1 MSQKIDRTR
10 ENQIRALLLAW
21 CAALVVG
28 CKPNAS
34 EDAAESSGASAA
46 HAPAASEVI
55 KGPHRGRL
63 LQDGPFT
70 LELAIFETGVPP
82 EFRAWGTLDG
92 KPVAAAD
99 VNLIVE
105 VNRLGDVKD
114 KYLFKPNGAGTDE
127 FLQAQSSVYEP
138 HSFVVSITAIHAGKR
153 HQWSYES
160 YEGRTTIAAQIAA
173 EAGVKTE
180 LAGPA
185 TLSETITLYG
195 QVAANPEQQREVSAR
210 FPGVIQSVA
219 KGLGDSVRAGDT
231 LASIESNESLRS
243 YVITAPLSGVLTG
256 RDANVGEQ
264 SGDRVLF
271 TITDTTAVIAELSL
285 FPRDRARVVPG
296 AEVLIK
302 LADAPDAVPGR
313 ILRIDTSADA
323 NQAVKARVAMNDA
336 KSRFIPGSFIT
347 ADVVVA
353 QRTVPLAVRAS
364 ALQPFRD
371 FTVVFAQVGETYEV
385 RMLELGPQNGEWV
398 EVLDGLQPGTRYVT
412 ENSYLIKADVE
423 KSAASHDH

>member
-1 MSQKIDRTR
+1 MS
-10 ENQIRALLLAW
+10 NQTERNRGYLTCALAIW
-21 CAALVVG
+21 VAALGG
-28 CKPNAS
+28 CNSDTDHAGES
-34 EDAAESSGASAA
+34 AHAEAA
-46 HAPAASEVI
+46 HEPAESEVI

-63 LQDGPFT
+63 LQDGAFA
-70 LELAIFETGVPP
+70 LELAVFETGVPP
-82 EFRAWGTLDG
+82 EFRAWSTLDG
-92 KPVAAAD
+92 KPIAAAE
-99 VNLIVE
+99 VNLVVE

-114 KYLFKPNGAGTDE
+114 KYLFKPSGTGANE
-127 FLQAQSSVYEP
+127 FLQAQTSVYEP
-138 HSFVVSITAIHAGKR
+138 HSFVVSITAEHAGKR

-160 YEGRTTIAAQIAA
+160 YEGRTTIAAKIAD

-195 QVAANPEQQREVSAR
+195 QTAANPEHQREVSAR
-210 FPGVIQSVA
+210 FPGVILSVA
-219 KGLGDSVRAGDT
+219 KSLGDSVRAGDT
-231 LASIESNESLRS
+231 LALIESNESLRS
-243 YVITAPLSGVLTG
+243 YAITAPLSGVLTG

-271 TITDTTAVIAELSL
+271 TITDTRAVIAELSV
-285 FPRDRARVVPG
+285 FPRDRLRVVPG
-296 AEVLIK
+296 AEVLIR

-313 ILRIDTSADA
+313 ILRIDNQADA
-323 NQAVKARVAMNDA
+323 NQAVKARIAMNDTDG
-336 KSRFIPGSFIT
+336 RFIPGSFIT

-371 FTVVFAQVGETYEV
+371 FTVVYAQVGETYEV
-385 RMLELGPQNGEWV
+385 RMLELGPQSGDWV
-398 EVLDGLQPGTRYVT
+398 EVLGGLQPGTRYVT
-412 ENSYLIKADVE
+412 ENSYLIKSDVE